1 MLLETE
7 RLIIT
12 EFTPDMAQAVHENS
26 LDKDNRRFV
35 PDEVFETVEE
45 AAETID
51 FLMSRYG
58 GSEGPFVYPVLT
70 KDGSNIGYVQAVP
83 LGDGVWEVG
92 YHIGAAYTKKGYA
105 TEAVRAFLPVI
116 MKNIGIDKMAGICL
130 ADNIA
135 SRKVME
141 KCGFVKEFEGIG
153 DYQGEK
159 RNICRYCYSL
169 G

>member
-1 MLLETE
+1 
-7 RLIIT
+7 
-12 EFTPDMAQAVHENS
+12 MAQAVHENS

-116 MKNIGIDKMAGICL
+116 MKNIGIDKMAGVCL